1 MHAIA
6 PYSLRCYDNTK
17 EGRREDRYGRL
28 DDIRGHDLYELLKDY
43 MNNHIV
49 KYHNIEDSKQVCIFS
64 DVEFDDDKRQISG
77 WFNVGS
83 YGMQTEIIDI
93 ETGEV
98 DYEKATDKAEII
110 RHFVH
115 FFVPQGYN
123 EAMAFMHSYRGF
135 GVKSIFFELF
145 SAFFHASTN
154 LNLQMNPL
162 AYDKALHAWLDA
174 NAKEVRLTKFVG
186 ARDLA
191 DQVRKLGHD
200 ELELV
205 IKAPRRSNLGK
216 LKDYL
221 DKRGERY
228 QAVEVLGEY
237 AGPIKTTVEL
247 DGKQRT
253 FVVGRNESTALCEI
267 QVPEDE
273 VVFVEGVPDF
283 HSMQLWIKT
292 IIGDYARRMYP
303 GVDIGDI

>member
-1 MHAIA
+1 
-6 PYSLRCYDNTK
+6 
-17 EGRREDRYGRL
+17 
-28 DDIRGHDLYELLKDY
+28 
-43 MNNHIV
+43 
-49 KYHNIEDSKQVCIFS
+49 
-64 DVEFDDDKRQISG
+64 
-77 WFNVGS
+77 
-83 YGMQTEIIDI
+83 
-93 ETGEV
+93 
-98 DYEKATDKAEII
+98 
-110 RHFVH
+110 
-115 FFVPQGYN
+115 
-123 EAMAFMHSYRGF
+123 
-135 GVKSIFFELF
+135 
-145 SAFFHASTN
+145 
-154 LNLQMNPL
+154 MNPL